1 VSSFDLS
8 AFHIR
13 NEKVAGVGPWL
24 WLKAD
29 QWGWQQPAQEFGA
42 LAEVFAKHGN
52 AANGDTIVCAGGSC
66 GMYPRLWAEMFKTVY
81 TFEPDPLS
89 FHCLVVNCQSDR
101 IIKINA
107 ALGAVP
113 GMCEIKKG
121 PEFNIGMHKVEVNGA
136 SRIPVMMLDHFRFND
151 LKAIQLDVEGFE
163 PQVLRGAQQTIMTHL
178 PLISVE
184 GDVPESRDLLLSYG
198 YREVAR
204 VGANP
209 DVVFVAN
216 GKG

>member
-1 VSSFDLS
+1 VNSFFDLS

-13 NEKVAGVGPWL
+13 NEKVAGVGPCL

-29 QWGWQQPAQEFGA
+29 QWGWQQPAQEFDK
-42 LAEVFAKHGN
+42 LAEVFLKKSAQDG
-52 AANGDTIVCAGGSC
+52 TIVCAGGSC
-66 GMYPRLWAEMFKTVY
+66 GMYPRLWAEMYKTVV

-89 FHCLVVNCQSDR
+89 FHCLVVNCQSER
-101 IIKINA
+101 VIKINA
-107 ALGAVP
+107 ALGASP
-113 GMCEIKKG
+113 DTCEIRRG
-121 PEFNIGMHKVEVNGA
+121 PEFNVGMHKIAVNNDA
-136 SRIPVMMLDHFRFND
+136 RIPVMMLDQFYFND
-151 LKAIQLDVEGFE
+151 LRAIQLDVEGFE
-163 PQVLRGAQQTIMTHL
+163 PQVLRGAEKTIRCHW

-184 GDVPESRDLLLSYG
+184 GDVPESRDLLLDYG
-198 YREVAR
+198 YHEVAR